1 MGPSEGG
8 LKGIVTEVFTS
19 FVRGPGTSGV
29 IDAASM
35 TFWVLGP
42 SDTFKAIGTTR
53 YFRNSAWDYEV
64 LSMTQTIVEGSGKYE
79 GATGT
84 IHFTGMAYDLG
95 GFNGGPGKTLFDL
108 EYDGTVCT

>member
-29 IDAASM
+29 IDATSM

-42 SDTFKAIGTTR
+42 SDTFKATGTTR